1 VAQEGKKVPGRCGA
15 KEVDAMRKMAKWII
29 VIVAVCGA
37 LAALVVFRWG
47 GGRLKVSER
56 AYYVSRIR
64 RIVERWRETA
74 KQAGRD
80 KEGRIKQPYRSY
92 LVIDT
97 TEPAMWIESDSK
109 ISAENYT
116 ELPHNMKWKLY
127 SSTPGGNE
135 DLPRKVRL
143 KIRGLNSSRLFPEMI
158 CVHSYRRACGHL
170 SCYLTAG
177 NVTTDYGDEDLAI
190 QKYSGRSGRGNDGY
204 ESMLVDDDEW
214 QQYREHLRSEGLVQ
228 RGGSVEDRLEWPV
241 EANVA
246 RWFNF
251 EKQLYQEI
259 EKAIL
264 REGFELHSIGL
275 GAGSDYLSAKGRIEV
290 RERRGFLNDF
300 FHGGGERPKLFIKAD
315 YVGNDTWYVK
325 GIPDYQEMYW
335 MGCEYPD
342 VEFLVRSGGKVGR
355 SEYKRLLEQA
365 RKEHRMDISIK
376 PGWRAEL
383 ASGVTVDL
391 LGVRE
396 RGSAAKKWWGPDG
409 SELEYEPYF
418 AGGGHGSDDEKVV
431 DIAVRINWPTGT
443 SKSNVRISVSGPG
456 SSGSGSWGRGGY
468 HPPEEIMVNTYTFE
482 KSCRRAGLKVSIK
495 VGSGSFETVEFRN
508 ISLVR
513 GEDAGFEI
521 AAGE

>member
-1 VAQEGKKVPGRCGA
+1 VSRRAIFYLAV
-15 KEVDAMRKMAKWII
+15 
-29 VIVAVCGA
+29 VILFLLGVV
-37 LAALVVFRWG
+37 LLMVFRWG

-56 AYYVSRIR
+56 MYYASRIR

-97 TEPAMWIESDSK
+97 TKPAMWIESDGR
-109 ISAENYT
+109 ILAENYT

-127 SSTPGGNE
+127 SCAPGGNE

-143 KIRGLNSSRLFPEMI
+143 KIRGLYSSRLFPEMI
-158 CVHSYRRACGHL
+158 CVHSYGRACGHL
-170 SCYLTAG
+170 SCYFTAG
-177 NVTTDYGDEDLAI
+177 NVTTDSGDEDLAI
-190 QKYSGRSGRGNDGY
+190 QKYSGRSGGGNQGY
-204 ESMLVDDDEW
+204 ESVLVDDAEW
-214 QQYREHLRSEGLVQ
+214 QQYREHVRSEGLVQ
-228 RGGSVEDRLEWPV
+228 QGGSVEDRLEWPAD
-241 EANVA
+241 ANFA
-246 RWFNF
+246 GWFNF

-275 GAGSDYLSAKGRIEV
+275 GAGSDYLSAQGRIEA
-290 RERRGFLNDF
+290 RERRGFLSNF
-300 FHGGGERPKLFIKAD
+300 FHGGGERPKLFIKVN
-315 YVGNDTWYVK
+315 YIGNDTWYVK
-325 GIPDYQEMYW
+325 AIPDYQEMYW
-335 MGCEYPD
+335 MACEYPD

-355 SEYKRLLEQA
+355 SEYKKLLEQS
-365 RKEHRMDISIK
+365 RKEHRTDISIK
-376 PGWRAEL
+376 PSWRAEL

-391 LGVRE
+391 LGVCE

-418 AGGGHGSDDEKVV
+418 AGGHGEHGSNDEKMV
-431 DIAVRINWPTGT
+431 DIAIRINWPTGT
-443 SKSNVRISVSGPG
+443 SKSAVRISVSGPG
-456 SSGSGSWGRGGY
+456 SSGGGSWGRGGY